1 MPATARA
8 AGRSER
14 GFTLIE
20 VMIVVVIIGILAAVA
35 IPRFNMAAHDSKEKE
50 ADLLLK
56 QVFTL
61 QQTYFSHTGAYASSA
76 SQLQLVGFDPAPP
89 LKYYTFSGSVGL
101 PLCLASNGVWDSR
114 QIDLNGDITNC

>member
-1 MPATARA
+1 MLATRGA

-20 VMIVVVIIGILAAVA
+20 VMIVVVIIGILAALA

-50 ADLLLK
+50 ADMVLK

-61 QQTYFSHTGAYASSA
+61 QQTYFSQTGAYASTSA
-76 SQLQLVGFDPAPP
+76 QLVTVGFEPP
-89 LKYYTFSGSVGL
+89 PSLKYYTFSGSVGL

-114 QIDLNGDITNC
+114 QIDANGDITNC